1 METKGLKLL
10 KNVKTRW
17 ISMFSPTKWV
27 MGEYK
32 TLLMKMALN
41 MDANFQAT
49 TNIKHLVDLD
59 MLLYPPALGI
69 FA

>member
-10 KNVKTRW
+10 NNLKTRW
-17 ISMFSPTKWV
+17 ISMFSLTKWV

-41 MDANFQAT
+41 MDANFQAA

-59 MLLYPPALGI
+59 MLFYPLALGI